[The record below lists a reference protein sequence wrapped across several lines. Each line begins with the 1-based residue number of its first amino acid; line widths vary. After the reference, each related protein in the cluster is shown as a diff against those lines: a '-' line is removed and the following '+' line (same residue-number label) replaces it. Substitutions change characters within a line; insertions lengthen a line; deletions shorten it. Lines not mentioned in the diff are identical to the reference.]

1 MAIEM
6 KKIKLKMNNSI
17 YLDMSRLDISKTHIY
32 EFWYD
37 YIKPKCQEKAKL
49 CCMDTDSFI
58 IYVKT
63 KYFYENIANDIEKQ
77 FDTSNYDENDK
88 RPLPIGTNKKQ
99 IGLFKDEL
107 GGKIQKEFAGPRAK
121 TYVYLMDDN
130 TEHKK
135 AKGTKKCVKKEDL
148 CLKAIQIACLMIKSY

>member
-63 KYFYENIANDIEKQ
+63 KYFYENIANDIEK
-77 FDTSNYDENDK
+77 
-88 RPLPIGTNKKQ
+88 
-99 IGLFKDEL
+99 
-107 GGKIQKEFAGPRAK
+107 
-121 TYVYLMDDN
+121 
-130 TEHKK
+130 
-135 AKGTKKCVKKEDL
+135 
-148 CLKAIQIACLMIKSY
+148 